1 MNKIIIFIDNICKK
15 KFIINSNLKISEKI
29 KIKNKNFNLK
39 KVNISLISYKMY
51 KKNKEI
57 KKIKI
62 LNKFNKKYII
72 N

>member
-1 MNKIIIFIDNICKK
+1 MNKIVIFIDNICKK
-15 KFIINSNLKISEKI
+15 KFIINSNLNVFEKI

-72 N
+72 

>member
-1 MNKIIIFIDNICKK
+1 MKKILIFLDNICKK
-15 KFIINSNLKISEKI
+15 KFIINSNIKVLEKI

-39 KVNISLISYKMY
+39 KINISLTSYQIY

-62 LNKFNKKYII
+62 LNKFNKKY
-72 N
+72 NH

>member
-1 MNKIIIFIDNICKK
+1 MNKIIIFLDNICKK
-15 KFIINSNLKISEKI
+15 KFIINSNLKIFEKI
-29 KIKNKNFNLK
+29 KIKNNNFNLK
-39 KVNISLISYKMY
+39 KINISLISYQMY

-62 LNKFNKKYII
+62 LNKFNKKYI

>member
-15 KFIINSNLKISEKI
+15 KFIINSNLKIFEKI
-29 KIKNKNFNLK
+29 EIKKKNFNLK

-62 LNKFNKKYII
+62 LNKFNKKYIY
-72 N
+72 

>member
-1 MNKIIIFIDNICKK
+1 MKKILIFLDNMCKK
-15 KFIINSNLKISEKI
+15 KFIINSNIKVSEKI

-39 KVNISLISYKMY
+39 KINISLTSYQIY

-62 LNKFNKKYII
+62 LNKFNKKY
-72 N
+72 NH